1 MSRIPGW
8 ILPLAL
14 LASGCARAPAPA
26 IADVAAAPTNRESRV
41 LCLAEP
47 VGNPRADEA
56 LNRAQSIA
64 RQRQDAESW
73 VAVGSLWVGKARLG
87 SDPGFYLNADGCA
100 NEALATDSAFVPAQE
115 LRGLVLL
122 NDHEFEQARLLAT
135 RILVQSPASALANG
149 ILSDALLEMGR
160 YRDAARAA
168 QAQMDAH
175 PGMAANA
182 RAAHL
187 NWLTGDTD
195 SAELFIRDALLER
208 DAKDP
213 EAAAWVFVE
222 AGLLHWHRGDYT
234 GADAIFS
241 EALRWLPDYPPALA
255 GRGRVA
261 LSRGE
266 APAAIAALARA
277 QRLRPLAE
285 TARLLG
291 DAYAL
296 AGDQERARASYADAE
311 QQGRRGDRLTLA
323 LLLTGREGGAD
334 EAMRLLEQER
344 HSRSGGVCAG
354 SEDCGSIYLDDA
366 QAWALFHAGRVDE
379 ARRVS
384 MRALRLGTRD
394 ARLIYHAGAIALAA
408 GEAKHG
414 RALLAQAL
422 ALNPGFEFQDARQ
435 ARALLAAA
443 STTVARN

>member
-1 MSRIPGW
+1 MSKILGW
-8 ILPLAL
+8 VLPLAL
-14 LASGCARAPAPA
+14 LASGCARSPAPA
-26 IADVAAAPTNRESRV
+26 IADVAPTPTNRESRV
-41 LCLAEP
+41 LCLAEA

-56 LNRAQSIA
+56 LKRAQSIA

-73 VAVGSLWVGKARLG
+73 IAVGSLWVRKARLG

-115 LRGLVLL
+115 LHGLVLM
-122 NDHEFEQARLLAT
+122 NDHRFEQARLLAT
-135 RILVQSPASALANG
+135 RILAQAPNSALANG

-160 YRDAARAA
+160 YPEAARAA

-187 NWLTGDTD
+187 NWLRGDTR

-208 DAKDP
+208 DAQDP

-222 AGLLHWHRGDYT
+222 AGMLYWHQGDYT

-241 EALRWLPDYPPALA
+241 EALRWLPDYPAALA

-261 LSRGE
+261 LSQGE
-266 APAAIAALARA
+266 ASAAITALARA
-277 QRLRPLAE
+277 QRLHPLAD
-285 TARLLG
+285 TAWLLG
-291 DAYAL
+291 DAYTL

-311 QQGRRGDRLTLA
+311 QQGRRGDKLTLA
-323 LLLTGREGGAD
+323 LLLAGKQGGAD
-334 EAMRLLEQER
+334 EALRLLEQER
-344 HSRSGGVCAG
+344 HNRSGGACAAND
-354 SEDCGSIYLDDA
+354 DCSGIYLDDA
-366 QAWALFHAGRVDE
+366 QAWALFGAGRVDE
-379 ARRVS
+379 ARRAS
-384 MRALRLGTRD
+384 RRALRLGTRD

-408 GEAKHG
+408 GEAKRG

-422 ALNPGFEFQDARQ
+422 ALNPGFDFHDAKQ
-435 ARALLAAA
+435 ARALLAGP
-443 STTVARN
+443 STTVASH